1 VGEYVLDVKGSA
13 RRTNGAVGAAV
24 NRGGPRRRFPA
35 RADAEAWARGLSV
48 DGDCRVWVRA
58 ANPDDGTGADGYLIG
73 RRRPAPAGAPGD
85 GGTAGAEQATLPGVT
100 GRR

>member
-1 VGEYVLDVKGSA
+1 VGEYVLDVKLSA

-35 RADAEAWARGLSV
+35 RADAEAWARGLSA
-48 DGDCRVWVRA
+48 DGDRRVWVRT

-73 RRRPAPAGAPGD
+73 RRRSVSARKGGD
-85 GGTAGAEQATLPGVT
+85 GGAARAEQSTLPDVT

>member
-1 VGEYVLDVKGSA
+1 MGEYVLDVKGSA

-48 DGDCRVWVRA
+48 DGDRRVWVRA
-58 ANPDDGTGADGYLIG
+58 ANPDDETGADGYLIG
-73 RRRPAPAGAPGD
+73 RRRSAAVTARGNGD
-85 GGTAGAEQATLPGVT
+85 TARAEQSTLSDVT